1 MKKIIIFM
9 LVLFLGGLMVLP
21 VQASSPSLKRAVF
34 AGGCFWCMQPSFDR
48 VTGVVSTVV
57 GYTGGDQPHPS
68 YEEVSTGRTG
78 HVEAIEVVYDPAKVS
93 YLQLLDV
100 FWKSIDP
107 TDTGGQFADQGPQY
121 KTAVFYADDDEK
133 QAALSSKDALAASGK
148 FKGLIVTG
156 ILPIKPFYPAEEY
169 HQHYYLKNVLHYKM
183 YKKGSGREDFITR
196 TWGKMVN

>member
-1 MKKIIIFM
+1 MKKNIILM
-9 LVLFLGGLMVLP
+9 LVLFLGGFMTVS
-21 VQASSPSLKRAVF
+21 VQASSLKRAVF

-48 VTGVVSTVV
+48 VSGVVSTVV
-57 GYTGGDQPHPS
+57 GYTGGEKPSPS
-68 YEEVSTGRTG
+68 YEEVSSGRTG

-93 YLQLLDV
+93 YSQLLDV

-107 TDTGGQFADQGPQY
+107 TDIGGQFADQGSQY
-121 KTAVFYADDDEK
+121 KTAVFYADDNEK
-133 QAALSSKDALAASGK
+133 KMAQASRDALATSGK
-148 FKGLIVTG
+148 FKEPLATE
-156 ILPIKPFYPAEEY
+156 ILPLRPFYPAEEY

>member
-1 MKKIIIFM
+1 M
-9 LVLFLGGLMVLP
+9 LVLFLGGLMVLS
-21 VQASSPSLKRAVF
+21 VRASAPALKRAVF

-48 VTGVVSTVV
+48 VAGVVSTAV
-57 GYTGGDQPHPS
+57 GYTGGEKPSPS
-68 YEEVSTGRTG
+68 YEEVSSGRTG

-93 YLQLLDV
+93 YLQLLAV

-107 TDTGGQFADQGPQY
+107 TDPGGQFADQGSQY
-121 KTAVFYADDDEK
+121 KTAVFYADEDERRMA
-133 QAALSSKDALAASGK
+133 QESKDKLAASGK
-148 FKGLIVTG
+148 FKEPLMTQV
-156 ILPIKPFYPAEEY
+156 LAVKPFYPAEEY